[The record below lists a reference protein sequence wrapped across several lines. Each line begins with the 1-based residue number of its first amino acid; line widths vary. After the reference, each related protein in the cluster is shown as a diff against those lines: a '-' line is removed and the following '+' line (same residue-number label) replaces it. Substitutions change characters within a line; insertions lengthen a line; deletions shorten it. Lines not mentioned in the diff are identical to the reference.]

1 MTKIPYHLEI
11 IQSADKFTMYHGYD
25 ANGREYYAIYG
36 LEHSIGIYK
45 GTTPTG
51 AIYLEAGTYAKIT
64 LTICYPTP
72 GHPAG
77 VCQDAS
83 YVIQVDTSGRS
94 THVWIPRV
102 IGFAG
107 DPIFDVLKNQW
118 DYFKQ
123 YASDVV
129 ALTNITIYDWWGNV
143 VQQLTFE
150 PLYATS
156 PPLYDNY
163 PFEQLPAP
171 PDPPPLEDYPSP
183 PPTQYDT
190 RITLL
195 APQSVIV
202 GTQFTVTALLEYYD
216 GSAWK
221 PLADQTINFY
231 LDGNYYVSGKTGSD
245 GKVSISAVFNTTGTH
260 TIGASYDGA
269 LVNNI
274 YYKPSSS
281 TIEVTAQQVTPTP
294 APAPTRKTSLAWLII
309 PITLLIDYYTRR
321 RTK

>member
-11 IQSADKFTMYHGYD
+11 IQSADKFAMYHGYD

-45 GTTPTG
+45 GTTPYG
-51 AIYLEAGTYAKIT
+51 AIYFEAGTYIKVS
-64 LTICYPTP
+64 LRMCYPTP
-72 GHPAG
+72 DHPYC

-83 YVIQVDTSGRS
+83 YVIKADESGKS

-102 IGFAG
+102 VAFVG
-107 DPIFDVLKNQW
+107 DPLFEDLKSQW
-118 DYFKQ
+118 DFFHKYLK
-123 YASDVV
+123 DIV
-129 ALTNITIYDWWGNV
+129 ADTDITVYDWWGNV
-143 VQQLTFE
+143 VQQITRE
-150 PLYATS
+150 SLYATS

-163 PFEQLPAP
+163 PYEQLPTP
-171 PDPPPLEDYPSP
+171 PDPPPMEDFPSP
-183 PPTQYDT
+183 PPPQYNT
-190 RITLL
+190 RITLF

-221 PLADQTINFY
+221 PLPDQTINFC
-231 LDGNYYVSGKTGSD
+231 LDNNYYVSGKTGSD

-260 TIGASYDGA
+260 TIRASYDGA

-274 YYKPSSS
+274 YHKPSSS
-281 TIEVTAQQVTPTP
+281 TITIEITAQQVTP
-294 APAPTRKTSLAWLII
+294 APAPTRKPSLAWLII
-309 PITLLIDYYTRR
+309 PITLLIDYYRRR